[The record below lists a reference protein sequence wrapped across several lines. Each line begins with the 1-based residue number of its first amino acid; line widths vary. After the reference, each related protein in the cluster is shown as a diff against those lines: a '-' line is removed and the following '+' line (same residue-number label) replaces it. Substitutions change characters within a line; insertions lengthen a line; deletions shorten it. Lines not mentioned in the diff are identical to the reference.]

1 MHPIARYAFWS
12 FPLGLTISAAVL
24 QSAHIP
30 GARMSLLA
38 NPEFFVALGFVAI
51 LAIFVWAGLPRM
63 VATMLDARA
72 AAIKAE
78 LDEARKLREEAMQL
92 LNSYRAKAASAE
104 KEAATIVAEAKA
116 EADRF
121 ATESRAHLRNQLER
135 RTQMAHEK
143 IAQTEAQ
150 AMADIRAAAA
160 DAAAAAAEKL
170 IQQRMNEPRASA
182 LVAQSV
188 KDLGDKLN

>member
-1 MHPIARYAFWS
+1 MYPVARYAFWS
-12 FPLGLTISAAVL
+12 FPIAIAISALVL
-24 QSAHIP
+24 ANAHIP
-30 GARMSLLA
+30 GAGMSFLT
-38 NPEFFVALGFVAI
+38 NPEFVVAVGFIAI
-51 LAIFVWAGLPRM
+51 LVVFVWAGLPRM

-78 LDEARKLREEAMQL
+78 LDEAKKLREEAMQL
-92 LNSYRAKAASAE
+92 LSSYRAKAASAE

-116 EADRF
+116 DADRF
-121 ATESRAHLRNQLER
+121 ATEARTHLRNQLER

-143 IAQTEAQ
+143 IAQAEAQ

-170 IQQRMNEPRASA
+170 IQQRMTEGRGST

>member
-1 MHPIARYAFWS
+1 MHSVSRSALWAF
-12 FPLGLTISAAVL
+12 FIGLGLYALAIR
-24 QSAHIP
+24 SAHIP
-30 GARMSLLA
+30 GASMSFLT
-38 NPEFFVALGFVAI
+38 NPELYIAVGFAAVI
-51 LAIFVWAGLPRM
+51 VIFIWQGVPRM
-63 VATMLDARA
+63 VGTMLDARA

-78 LDEARKLREEAMQL
+78 LDEAKKLREEAMQL
-92 LNSYRAKAASAE
+92 LSSYRAKAANAE

-121 ATESRAHLRNQLER
+121 STEARTHLRNQLER
-135 RTQMAHEK
+135 RTQMAQEK
-143 IAQTEAQ
+143 IAQAEAQ

-160 DAAAAAAEKL
+160 DAAAAAAGKL
-170 IQQRMNEPRASA
+170 IQERMTEGRASA